1 MHRDILSA
9 MRVVHLETKRIL
21 SKLDTE
27 TALRIAMRARHE
39 GHMEALLERGR
50 EFIHKPTELPDPTAP
65 LESWEAE
72 IAVNG
77 QSIIAFSD
85 GTVASVA
92 NINEFSG
99 SIRMIAAQIIDFVG
113 KGTQST
119 AKVGVPPLTSS
130 DLEKIQMGIAQ
141 LRNTAGFEDIASL
154 LEAQFGL

>member
-9 MRVVHLETKRIL
+9 MRVVHFETKRIL

-27 TALRIAMRARHE
+27 TALRIAMRALHE

-99 SIRMIAAQIIDFVG
+99 SIRMIAAQVG
-113 KGTQST
+113 KGTPST
-119 AKVGVPPLTSS
+119 AKVGAPPLTSS